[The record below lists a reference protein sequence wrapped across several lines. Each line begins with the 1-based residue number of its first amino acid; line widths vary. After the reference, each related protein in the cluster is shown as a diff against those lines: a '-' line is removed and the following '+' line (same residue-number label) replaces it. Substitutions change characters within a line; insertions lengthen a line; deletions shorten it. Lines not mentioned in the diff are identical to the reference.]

1 MNLLRAISTGAAAFA
16 ATNLDDILIL
26 TLLFSQVDG
35 ELRRRHIVIGQYLGF
50 SLLIVMS
57 LSGFLA
63 GMFIPSEWM
72 GLLGL
77 APVASLEKVT
87 KFAD

>member
-35 ELRRRHIVIGQYLGF
+35 ELRCFPISIVYG
-50 SLLIVMS
+50 
-57 LSGFLA
+57 
-63 GMFIPSEWM
+63 
-72 GLLGL
+72 
-77 APVASLEKVT
+77 
-87 KFAD
+87 